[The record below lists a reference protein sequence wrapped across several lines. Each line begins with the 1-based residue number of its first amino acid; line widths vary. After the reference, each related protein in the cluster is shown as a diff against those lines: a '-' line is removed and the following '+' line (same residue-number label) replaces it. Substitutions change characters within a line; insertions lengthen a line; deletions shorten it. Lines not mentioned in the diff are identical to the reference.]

1 MGKLIIY
8 ALIVFIATASG
19 SSTGLGGGVVIKP
32 LFDIVSSAPTAT
44 INFYSSLAVFIMAI
58 VSLIKQLKQKFK
70 FNFKSL
76 LTISFGAIIGGFIGQ
91 KLLTFVVHSMAAN
104 HVKVLQSA
112 MLFVMLVTV
121 LIYSFI
127 KNKLISFH
135 LTNILLIFIVGVGLG
150 TFSVFLGIG
159 GGPINVALTML
170 LFSFS
175 LREAAVYS
183 VGIIFFAQLTKMVTI
198 TFSAVKPSIN
208 LMVMIA
214 VIIAAIIGGFVGT
227 WINRHASCKLLDG
240 IYNILL
246 SALVCVTL
254 FNTLHYAGI
263 I

>member
-1 MGKLIIY
+1 MGQLLIY

-44 INFYSSLAVFIMAI
+44 INFYSSLAVFTMSVVA
-58 VSLIKQLKQKFK
+58 LGKQLKQHFK
-70 FNFKSL
+70 FDFKSL
-76 LTISFGAIIGGFIGQ
+76 LSISVGAIIGGFIGQ
-91 KLLTFVVHSMAAN
+91 KLLSLTVHALPAQ

-112 MLFVMLVTV
+112 MLFVMLMSV
-121 LIYSFI
+121 LIYNFI
-127 KNKLISFH
+127 KKKLIH
-135 LTNILLIFIVGVGLG
+135 LHIKNLLLIGIVGIGLG

-183 VGIIFFAQLTKMVTI
+183 VGIIFFSQLTKMVTI
-198 TFSAVKPSIN
+198 AVSPVKPVITIS
-208 LMVMIA
+208 VMIA
-214 VIIAAIIGGFVGT
+214 VTIAAIIGGFTGT
-227 WINRHASCKLLDG
+227 WINRHASCKLLNS
-240 IYNILL
+240 IYNVLL
-246 SALVCVTL
+246 TALVCVTL
-254 FNTLHYAGI
+254 FNTFNYAGI